1 MMQSFAHLKKDLKLT
16 WRGLYTR
23 ILKRHFGPF
32 AKRRAWLAQTQ
43 YYNSEQL
50 KQVQLE
56 LLQYLIRHAYETVP
70 FYRNYM
76 QQKGFGPQDIR
87 SLQDIERFPII
98 TKADLKREGTA
109 FVSAKFKDKR
119 MRTVHTG
126 GTTGATLPIRR
137 DLRSIQNEHAFLRRQ
152 FDWASVK
159 MSERIAYLTWRRVAT
174 VNDKERLYGYDAA
187 LKELHLSTINLSEA
201 NIEPFANVMRKYG
214 VVALNAYP
222 SAAFFMAKG
231 LLEKKQTLPL
241 KAVLTTSETLEPSQR
256 EVIEKAFECK
266 VFDYYGSA
274 ERVCYIHT
282 CEKGSYHIL
291 PEYGLTELLP
301 APAPNEGCCRVV
313 ATGFWNLA
321 MPLIRYDIG
330 DLVVPLE
337 GTCSCGRAFPM
348 VKRIIGR
355 EGTYIRTPSGR
366 VLGAMAIEYIL
377 ARVLYSM
384 YNMPILEGQIV
395 QEKDNLIVLEYVA
408 MQTFTAEDEQRLLTL
423 LREEIPAEM
432 EVSVRKID
440 EMRQTVSGKYLSF
453 SSYEHH

>member
-1 MMQSFAHLKKDLKLT
+1 MPLFVNFRKDLKLT

-23 ILKRHFGPF
+23 ILKRQFGPF

-43 YYNSEQL
+43 YYSDEQL

-70 FYRNYM
+70 YYKKYM
-76 QQKGFGPQDIR
+76 QEKGFDPRDIR
-87 SLQDIERFPII
+87 SLEDIERFPII
-98 TKADLKREGTA
+98 TKADLKREGAA
-109 FVSAKFKDKR
+109 FVSTKFKDKR

-137 DLRSIQNEHAFLRRQ
+137 DLRSIQNEHAFVRRQ
-152 FDWASVK
+152 FDWASVG
-159 MSERIAYLTWRRVAT
+159 MSEPIAYLTWRRVAT
-174 VNDKERLYGYDAA
+174 VHDKERLYGYDAA
-187 LKELHLSTINLSEA
+187 LKELHLSTINLSES
-201 NIEPFANVMRKYG
+201 NIEPFAEAMRKYK

-222 SAAFFMAKG
+222 SAAYFMAKG
-231 LLEKKQTLPL
+231 LLEKNKTFPL

-256 EVIEKAFECK
+256 QVIEKAFQCR

-291 PEYGLTELLP
+291 PEYGLTELIP
-301 APAPNEGCCRVV
+301 AAAPNEECSRVV

-330 DLVVPLE
+330 DLVVPCQ
-337 GTCSCGRAFPM
+337 GSCSCGRAFPM

-355 EGTYIRTPSGR
+355 EGTYIKTPSGR
-366 VLGAMAIEYIL
+366 ILGAMAIEYIL

-384 YNMPILEGQIV
+384 YKMPILEGQII
-395 QEKDNLIVLEYVA
+395 QEKENLIVLEFVA
-408 MQTFTAEDEQRLLTL
+408 MDTFTPEDENRLLGL
-423 LREEIPAEM
+423 LREEIPSEM
-432 EVSVRKID
+432 EVSVRRID
-440 EMRQTVSGKYLSF
+440 KMRQTVSGKYLSF
-453 SSYEHH
+453 VRGEHH